1 MFEGFVE
8 KFDIERSSVLASG
21 EVKYKVHRTNIK
33 SAINYLKSVPEYSFD
48 ILGTIVCVDKIDSM
62 ELNYILYST
71 LLGNRV
77 VVSAEILRD
86 GASIETVS
94 DIFSS
99 ANWDEREIY
108 DLFGVNFIGH
118 PDLKRLFMPKDWQ
131 GHPLRKD
138 YKMEDERLSWNK

>member
-8 KFDIERSSVLASG
+8 KFNIDKHCEIASG
-21 EVKYKVHRTNIK
+21 EMKFLLDKSNAK
-33 SAINYLKSVPEYSFD
+33 SAINYLKSVPEYSYD
-48 ILGTIVCVDKIDSM
+48 ILGTIVCVDKLDKL

-77 VVSAEILRD
+77 VISTELIRD

-94 DIFSS
+94 DIFAS

-118 PDLKRLFMPKDWQ
+118 PDLRRLFMPKDWQ

>member
-1 MFEGFVE
+1 MFEDFVE
-8 KFDIERSSVLASG
+8 KFNINKHFEIASG
-21 EVKYKVHRTNIK
+21 EMKFMIDRASFKT
-33 SAINYLKSVPEYSFD
+33 AINYLKSVPEYSFD
-48 ILGTIVCVDKIDSM
+48 ILGTIVCVDKLDKL

-77 VVSAEILRD
+77 VVSTELIRD

-94 DIFSS
+94 DIFAS

-118 PDLKRLFMPKDWQ
+118 PDLRRLFMPKDWQ

>member
-1 MFEGFVE
+1 MFEDFIE
-8 KFDIERSSVLASG
+8 KFNINKSFEIASG
-21 EVKYKVHRTNIK
+21 EMKFLLDKSNVK
-33 SAINYLKSVPEYSFD
+33 SAISYLKSVPEYYFD
-48 ILGTIVCVDKIDSM
+48 MLSTIVCIDKLDKL

-71 LLGNRV
+71 ILANKV
-77 VVSAEILRD
+77 VVATEVIRD
-86 GASIETVS
+86 GASVETVS

-118 PDLKRLFMPKDWQ
+118 PDLRRLFMPKDWQ